1 MFARLFALRQKQQ
14 IHVCLG
20 DHRMHATVPLLLGL
34 GMLLTEGEARLRGP
48 DLAHLQEMLRDR
60 QHSQGQSQAALLL
73 VESRLE
79 GAEKAVHDGLRRV
92 EDAEV
97 FLPLAAAVR
106 LRQDRRFREDLW
118 TALSSGRPAIRE
130 AAAQALAV
138 LADAPLVTRLEKL
151 AANPDTEVA
160 LRQTALWTLG
170 RCGTRQA
177 ARVLLDH
184 LQDGSEVLRR
194 AAVAALQDLSGQ
206 DYGLDAARWQN
217 WWDGHKHLTRERWL
231 EARLAYQTSRAH
243 RLEGDLT
250 RSRAQLLRLHQQLYS
265 RLSGSERVA
274 HIQSLLEQ
282 DDPAVRGLA
291 VNWSVELLPSAE
303 AEQKRVLMQ
312 VLFRLSR
319 DSSPEVQRNAVLGL
333 GRLNEPGVFERL
345 QRLTEAETPAVRTAA
360 LHGLALQVRGKDKEA
375 RPRRKQVMPLLQKA
389 LDDEALE
396 VVVEAAEDLGALGAL
411 EAGPV
416 LTGLLRHTSEPVR
429 QAAAQALERVAE
441 PSVLP
446 SLLKGLD
453 DPCATVRFNLVGA
466 LAHAAGDGT
475 TLSEE
480 QRKRL
485 LARLEELLLRDSD
498 PGVRSRAASVLGE
511 CATPAQ
517 LPALWRCVLAGED
530 ARVQE
535 KAWCAFVDIL
545 ARTGQLPL
553 VQEWDRTLTA
563 ARQGP
568 RRLQM
573 LTDIVARW
581 QSQPEHKSLVVP
593 AQEALVQAQLE
604 LGKWSAAAPLL
615 RDLLSR
621 PAGGADLNRRL
632 QWLLTAGQQAL
643 HEGGRAEARR
653 AVETA
658 RPFLPPTGKLT
669 DAFERLE
676 KEASPKE

>member
-1 MFARLFALRQKQQ
+1 
-14 IHVCLG
+14 
-20 DHRMHATVPLLLGL
+20 MHAIQPLLLGL
-34 GMLLTEGEARLRGP
+34 GMLLSEGDANPQGP
-48 DLAHLQEMLRDR
+48 DLAHLQEMLRDHR
-60 QHSQGQSQAALLL
+60 HPQGQSQAALLL

-92 EDAEV
+92 EDADV
-97 FLPLAAAVR
+97 FLTLAAAVR
-106 LRQDRRFREDLW
+106 LRQDRRFRDDLW
-118 TALSSGRPAIRE
+118 SALSSSRPAIRE

-138 LADAPLVTRLEKL
+138 LADAPLVTRLDRL
-151 AANPDTEVA
+151 AADPDTEA
-160 LRQTALWTLG
+160 AIRQTALWTLG

-184 LQDGSEVLRR
+184 LKDDSEILRR
-194 AAVAALQDLSGQ
+194 AAVAALRDLSGQ

-217 WWDGHKHLTRERWL
+217 WWDRHKHLTREGWL

-250 RSRAQLLRLHQQLYS
+250 RSHAQLLRLHQQLYS
-265 RLSGSERVA
+265 RLSGSERVT

-282 DDPAVRGLA
+282 DDPAVRAMA
-291 VNWSVELLPSAE
+291 VNWSVELLPGAE

-312 VLFRLSR
+312 VLLRLSQ
-319 DSSPEVQRNAVLGL
+319 DSSPEVQRQAVLGL
-333 GRLNEPGVFERL
+333 GRMNEPAVFERL
-345 QRLTEAETPAVRTAA
+345 QRLTRAETPAVRTAA
-360 LHGLALQVRGKDKEA
+360 LHALALQVRGDEKETC
-375 RPRRKQVMPLLQKA
+375 RRRKQVMPLLQKA
-389 LDDEALE
+389 LDDTALE

-416 LTGLLRHTSEPVR
+416 LIGLLRHTSEPVR

-446 SLLKGLD
+446 SLLSGLD
-453 DPCATVRFNLVGA
+453 DSCATVRFNLVGA

-475 TLSEE
+475 NLSEE

-485 LARLEELLLRDSD
+485 LARLEELLFRDSD
-498 PGVRSRAASVLGE
+498 PGVRSRAATVMGE

-517 LPALWRCVLAGED
+517 LTALWRCVLAGED

-535 KAWCAFVDIL
+535 KAWAAFVDIL
-545 ARTGQLPL
+545 ARAGQLPL

-573 LTDIVARW
+573 LTEIVARW
-581 QSQPEHKSLVVP
+581 QSQPERKSQVVP

-615 RDLLSR
+615 RDLLAR
-621 PAGGADLNRRL
+621 PAGEADINRRL

-643 HEGGRAEARR
+643 QEGDQTEARR
-653 AVETA
+653 AVEAA
-658 RPFLPPTGKLT
+658 RPFLPRTGKLT
-669 DAFERLE
+669 DAFETLE